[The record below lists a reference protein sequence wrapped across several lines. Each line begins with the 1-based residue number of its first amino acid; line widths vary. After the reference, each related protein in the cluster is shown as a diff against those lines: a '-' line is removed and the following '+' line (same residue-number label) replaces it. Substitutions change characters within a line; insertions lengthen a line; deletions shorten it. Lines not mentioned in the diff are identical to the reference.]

1 MKVRFQQTGGFAGL
15 SRGCELDSGELSRKD
30 AAELER
36 LVAAAAL
43 DTVRPSRSR
52 GADRQQYDLVV
63 QREGA
68 APLEVRFDDG
78 ALSDELARLVAF
90 LRARSKPVPLR

>member
-1 MKVRFQQTGGFAGL
+1 VKVRFQQTGGFAGL
-15 SRGCELDSGELSRKD
+15 SRGCELDSGELPRAD

-36 LVAAAAL
+36 LIGAARL
-43 DTVRPSRSR
+43 DAVRPGRSR

-63 QREGA
+63 ERAGA
-68 APLEVRFDDG
+68 PPLELRFDDG

-90 LRARSKPVPLR
+90 LRARSRPMPLR

>member
-15 SRGCELDSGELSRKD
+15 ARGCELDSGALPGKD

-36 LVAAAAL
+36 LISAAQL
-43 DTVRPSRSR
+43 DAVRPARSR

-63 QREGA
+63 EREGA

-90 LRARSKPVPLR
+90 LRARSKPVPPR